1 MLQISKCLIGLAV
14 MVLQSCDITDNRR
27 DLLCGNWESVEGK
40 PDVLIYKEG
49 EAYKV
54 TVFKLSLIHISYC
67 AELRMKI
74 RKLGVVIH
82 QRLVHFQHLE
92 RLPEDVRLQE
102 NRLGV
107 NARLL
112 EHGEETVVFLL
123 AETDGVSE
131 HRRIEFGI
139 SPAFVSFFFTHIT
152 LDLAV

>member
-1 MLQISKCLIGLAV
+1 MLQL
-14 MVLQSCDITDNRR
+14 
-27 DLLCGNWESVEGK
+27 VEQRHRLFLGK
-40 PDVLIYKEG
+40 MQPQFLHYLVVIC
-49 EAYKV
+49 
-54 TVFKLSLIHISYC
+54 TYC

-74 RKLGVVIH
+74 GQFGVVIH
-82 QRLVHFQHLE
+82 QRLVHFQHFE
-92 RLPEDVRLQE
+92 RLSEEVRLQE

-123 AETDGVSE
+123 VETDGVAE

-139 SPAFVSFFFTHIT
+139 SPAFVSSFFTHIA

>member
-1 MLQISKCLIGLAV
+1 M
-14 MVLQSCDITDNRR
+14 QSQFLHYLVVIRTH
-27 DLLCGNWESVEGK
+27 G
-40 PDVLIYKEG
+40 
-49 EAYKV
+49 
-54 TVFKLSLIHISYC
+54 

-74 RKLGVVIH
+74 RQLGVIVH
-82 QRLVHFQHLE
+82 QRLVHLQHLE
-92 RLPEDVRLQE
+92 RLPEEVRLEE
-102 NRLGV
+102 NRPCIDT
-107 NARLL
+107 RLS

>member
-1 MLQISKCLIGLAV
+1 MAAQLLDRLVIVVPHHAV
-14 MVLQSCDITDNRR
+14 
-27 DLLCGNWESVEGK
+27 
-40 PDVLIYKEG
+40 
-49 EAYKV
+49 
-54 TVFKLSLIHISYC
+54 
-67 AELRMKI
+67 LRMESGQL
-74 RKLGVVIH
+74 RAVVE
-82 QRLVHFQHLE
+82 QRLVRDQYPE
-92 RLPEDVRLQE
+92 RLSEEVRLQE